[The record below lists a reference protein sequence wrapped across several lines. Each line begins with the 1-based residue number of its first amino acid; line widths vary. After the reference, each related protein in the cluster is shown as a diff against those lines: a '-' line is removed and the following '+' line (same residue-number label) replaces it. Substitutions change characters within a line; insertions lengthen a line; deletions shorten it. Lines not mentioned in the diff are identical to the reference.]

1 MTMNNI
7 EQLKLRIDTK
17 TKRSVLWRWFFTSS
31 VSSNYEKMQALA
43 YCYAVLPFL
52 KIAYKNKPEALQKAV
67 LNHLQFFNTNPWVA
81 PYILGINVA
90 MEENADENTE
100 EAVTSIKT
108 GLMGP
113 VAGLGDSLFVVIP
126 WTIFGA
132 IAANM
137 AIDGSPVGILLW
149 IVVSVALKLVSIPL
163 FNAGYASGTKF
174 IPTIEKSLKL
184 LTESTSIL
192 GLMVVGAL
200 IPSVVKA
207 NITLN
212 FKQGNFSMKGQD
224 ILDQIMPGLLPA
236 LLVGL
241 VFWALKKNVKPIYL
255 ILGVMVLSIV
265 LAALGILK

>member
-1 MTMNNI
+1 MKMNNTANTSVD
-7 EQLKLRIDTK
+7 EK
-17 TKRSVLWRWFFTSS
+17 TKNSVLWRWFFTSS

-52 KIAYKNKPEALQKAV
+52 KKAYKDKPEALQNAV

-90 MEENADENTE
+90 MEEKADENTE
-100 EAVTSIKT
+100 AAVTSIKT

-137 AIDGSPVGILLW
+137 AIDGSPVGIFLW
-149 IVVSVALKLVSIPL
+149 IAVSVALKMLSIPL
-163 FNAGYASGTKF
+163 FKAGYTSGTKL
-174 IPTIEKSLKL
+174 ISTIEKSLKV

-200 IPSVVKA
+200 IPSVVKSTIA
-207 NITLN
+207 LN
-212 FKQGNFSMKGQD
+212 FKQGDFTMKGQE
-224 ILDQIMPGLLPA
+224 ILDQIMPGLVPA

-241 VFWALKKNVKPIYL
+241 VYWALKKNVKPIYL
-255 ILGVMVLSIV
+255 ILGVMVFSIILS
-265 LAALGILK
+265 AMGILK

>member
-1 MTMNNI
+1 MTN
-7 EQLKLRIDTK
+7 KTGIDEK
-17 TKRSVLWRWFFTSS
+17 TKKKVLWRWFFTNS

-52 KIAYKNKPEALQKAV
+52 KVAYKGKPEALQNAV
-67 LNHLQFFNTNPWVA
+67 LNHLQFFNTNPWIA

-90 MEENADENTE
+90 MEENADKNTE
-100 EAVTSIKT
+100 EAVAAIKT

-137 AIDGSPVGILLW
+137 AIDGSPVGIFLW
-149 IVVSVALKLVSIPL
+149 IAVSITLKMLSVPL
-163 FNAGYASGTKF
+163 FNAGYTSGTKL
-174 IPTIEKSLKL
+174 ITKVEKSLKL
-184 LTESTSIL
+184 VTESTSIL

-200 IPSVVKA
+200 IPSVVKTNVA
-207 NITLN
+207 LN
-212 FKQGNFSMKGQD
+212 FKQGNFTMKGQD
-224 ILDQIMPGLLPA
+224 ILNQIMPGLLPA
-236 LLVGL
+236 LLVGFI
-241 VFWALKKNVKPIYL
+241 FWALKKNVKPIYL
-255 ILGVMVLSIV
+255 ILGVMVLSII

>member
-1 MTMNNI
+1 MKMND
-7 EQLKLRIDTK
+7 KVRK
-17 TKRSVLWRWFFTSS
+17 SVLWRWFFTSS

-52 KIAYKNKPEALQKAV
+52 KVAYKDKPEALQSAV

-90 MEENADENTE
+90 MEENADGNTE

-108 GLMGP
+108 VLMGP

-137 AIDGSPVGILLW
+137 ALDGSPAGIFIW
-149 IVVSVALKLVSIPL
+149 IAVSVALKMLSIPL
-163 FNAGYASGTKF
+163 FNAGYTSGTKL
-174 IPTIEKSLKL
+174 ITTIEKSLKL

-200 IPSVVKA
+200 IPSVVRA
-207 NITLN
+207 NIALT
-212 FKQGNFSMKGQD
+212 FKQGELTMKGQE
-224 ILDQIMPGLLPA
+224 ILDQIMPGLIPA
-236 LLVGL
+236 VLVGI
-241 VFWALKKNVKPIYL
+241 VYWALKKDVKPIYL
-255 ILGVMVLSIV
+255 ILGVMVVSII

>member
-1 MTMNNI
+1 MKMND
-7 EQLKLRIDTK
+7 KVRK
-17 TKRSVLWRWFFTSS
+17 SVLWRWFFTSS

-52 KIAYKNKPEALQKAV
+52 KVAYKDKPEALQSAV

-90 MEENADENTE
+90 MEENADGNTE

-137 AIDGSPVGILLW
+137 ALDGSPAGIFIW
-149 IVVSVALKLVSIPL
+149 IAVSVALKMLSIPL
-163 FNAGYASGTKF
+163 FNAGYTSGTKL
-174 IPTIEKSLKL
+174 ITTIEKSLKL
-184 LTESTSIL
+184 LTKSTSIL

-200 IPSVVKA
+200 IPSVVRA
-207 NITLN
+207 NIALT
-212 FKQGNFSMKGQD
+212 FKQGELTMKGQE
-224 ILDQIMPGLLPA
+224 ILDQIMPGLIPA
-236 LLVGL
+236 VLVGI
-241 VFWALKKNVKPIYL
+241 VYWALKKDVKPIYL
-255 ILGVMVLSIV
+255 ILGVMVVSII

>member
-137 AIDGSPVGILLW
+137 AI
-149 IVVSVALKLVSIPL
+149 VVSVALKLVSIPL
-163 FNAGYASGTKF
+163 FNAGYASGTKL
-174 IPTIEKSLKL
+174 IATIEKSLKL

>member
-1 MTMNNI
+1 MKMND
-7 EQLKLRIDTK
+7 KVRK
-17 TKRSVLWRWFFTSS
+17 SVLWRWFFTSS

-52 KIAYKNKPEALQKAV
+52 KVAYKDKTEALQSAV

-90 MEENADENTE
+90 MEENADGNTE

-137 AIDGSPVGILLW
+137 ALDGSPAGIFIW
-149 IVVSVALKLVSIPL
+149 IAVSVALKMLSIPL
-163 FNAGYASGTKF
+163 FNAGYTSGTKL
-174 IPTIEKSLKL
+174 ITTIEKSLKL

-200 IPSVVKA
+200 IPSVVRA
-207 NITLN
+207 NIALT
-212 FKQGNFSMKGQD
+212 FKQGELTMKGQE
-224 ILDQIMPGLLPA
+224 ILDQIMPGLIPA
-236 LLVGL
+236 VLVGI
-241 VFWALKKNVKPIYL
+241 VYWALKKDVKPIYL
-255 ILGVMVLSIV
+255 ILGVMVVSII

>member
-1 MTMNNI
+1 MNNT
-7 EQLKLRIDTK
+7 ETLKLGGNSKIK
-17 TKRSVLWRWFFTSS
+17 KRVLWRWFFTSS

-43 YCYAVLPFL
+43 YCYAILPFL
-52 KIAYKNKPEALQKAV
+52 KVAYKDKPEELKNAV

-90 MEENADENTE
+90 MEENANENTE
-100 EAVTSIKT
+100 EAVASIKT

-137 AIDGSPVGILLW
+137 AIDGSPVGIFLW
-149 IVVSVALKLVSIPL
+149 IFVSILLKMISIPL
-163 FNAGYASGTKF
+163 FNAGYTSGTKL
-174 IPTIEKSLKL
+174 ISTIEKSLKL

-207 NITLN
+207 NVALN
-212 FKQGNFSMKGQD
+212 FKQGNFSMKGQE

-236 LLVGL
+236 LLVGI

-255 ILGVMVLSIV
+255 ILGVMFFSII
-265 LAALGILK
+265 LASLGILK

>member
-1 MTMNNI
+1 MKMND
-7 EQLKLRIDTK
+7 KVRK
-17 TKRSVLWRWFFTSS
+17 SVLWRWFFTSS

-52 KIAYKNKPEALQKAV
+52 KVAYKDKPETLQSAV

-137 AIDGSPVGILLW
+137 ALDGSPAGIFIW
-149 IVVSVALKLVSIPL
+149 IAVSVALKMLSIPL
-163 FNAGYASGTKF
+163 FNAGYTSGTKL
-174 IPTIEKSLKL
+174 ITTIEKSLKL

-200 IPSVVKA
+200 IPSVVRA
-207 NITLN
+207 NIALT
-212 FKQGNFSMKGQD
+212 FKQGELTMKGQE
-224 ILDQIMPGLLPA
+224 ILDQIMPGLIPA
-236 LLVGL
+236 VLVGI
-241 VFWALKKNVKPIYL
+241 VYWALKKDVKPIYL
-255 ILGVMVLSIV
+255 ILGVMVVSII

>member
-1 MTMNNI
+1 MRMND
-7 EQLKLRIDTK
+7 KVRK
-17 TKRSVLWRWFFTSS
+17 SVLWRWFFTSS

-52 KIAYKNKPEALQKAV
+52 KVAYKDKPEALQSAV

-90 MEENADENTE
+90 MEENADGNTE

-137 AIDGSPVGILLW
+137 ALDGSPAGIFIW
-149 IVVSVALKLVSIPL
+149 IAVSVALKMLSIPL
-163 FNAGYASGTKF
+163 FNAGYTSGTKL
-174 IPTIEKSLKL
+174 ITTIEKSLKL

-200 IPSVVKA
+200 IPSVVRA
-207 NITLN
+207 NIALT
-212 FKQGNFSMKGQD
+212 FKQGELTMKGQE
-224 ILDQIMPGLLPA
+224 ILDQIMPGLIPA
-236 LLVGL
+236 VLVGI
-241 VFWALKKNVKPIYL
+241 VYWALKKDVKPIYL
-255 ILGVMVLSIV
+255 ILGVMVVSII

>member
-1 MTMNNI
+1 MSDKVSLNKSN
-7 EQLKLRIDTK
+7 EKVK
-17 TKRSVLWRWFFTSS
+17 KSVLWRWFFTSS

-52 KIAYKNKPEALQKAV
+52 KVVYKDNPEKLQSAV

-90 MEENADENTE
+90 MEELSSEETE
-100 EAVTSIKT
+100 EAVASIKT

-137 AIDGSPVGILLW
+137 AIDGSPFGILLW
-149 IVVSVALKLVSIPL
+149 IVVSVALKLLSIPL
-163 FNAGYASGTKF
+163 FNAGYTSGTKL
-174 IPTIEKSLKL
+174 ISSIEKSLKIF
-184 LTESTSIL
+184 TESTSIL
-192 GLMVVGAL
+192 GLLVVGAL

-207 NITLN
+207 NVALN
-212 FKQGNFSMKGQD
+212 FQQGDFTMKGQE
-224 ILDQIMPGLLPA
+224 ILDQIMPGLVPA
-236 LLVGL
+236 ILV
-241 VFWALKKNVKPIYL
+241 VIVYWALKKNIKPIYL
-255 ILGVMVLSIV
+255 ILGVMGVSII
-265 LAALGILK
+265 LYALGILK

>member
-1 MTMNNI
+1 MKMND
-7 EQLKLRIDTK
+7 KVRK
-17 TKRSVLWRWFFTSS
+17 SVLWRWFFKSS

-52 KIAYKNKPEALQKAV
+52 KVAYKDKPEALQSAV

-90 MEENADENTE
+90 MEENADGNTE

-137 AIDGSPVGILLW
+137 ALDGSPAGIFIW
-149 IVVSVALKLVSIPL
+149 IAVSVALKMLSIPL
-163 FNAGYASGTKF
+163 FNAGYTSGTKL
-174 IPTIEKSLKL
+174 ITTIEKSLKL

-200 IPSVVKA
+200 IPSVVRA
-207 NITLN
+207 NIALT
-212 FKQGNFSMKGQD
+212 FKQGELTMKGQE
-224 ILDQIMPGLLPA
+224 ILDQIMPGLIPA
-236 LLVGL
+236 VLVGI
-241 VFWALKKNVKPIYL
+241 VYWALKKDVKPIYL
-255 ILGVMVLSIV
+255 ILGVMVVSII

>member
-1 MTMNNI
+1 MRMNRL
-7 EQLKLRIDTK
+7 ETTKLGVNSKIK
-17 TKRSVLWRWFFTSS
+17 KSVLWRWFFTSS

-52 KIAYKNKPEALQKAV
+52 KVTYKNKPEALQKAV

-81 PYILGINVA
+81 PYILGINIA
-90 MEENADENTE
+90 MEENSDENTE

-137 AIDGSPVGILLW
+137 AIDGSPVGIILW
-149 IVVSVALKLVSIPL
+149 IAVSVALKMISIPL
-163 FNAGYASGTKF
+163 FRIGYTSGTKL
-174 IPTIEKSLKL
+174 ITTIEKSLKL

-200 IPSVVKA
+200 IPSVVKT
-207 NITLN
+207 NVVLD
-212 FKQGNFSMKGQD
+212 FKQGDFSMRGQE

-241 VFWALKKNVKPIYL
+241 VYWSLKKNVKPIYL

-265 LAALGILK
+265 LATLGILK

>member
-1 MTMNNI
+1 M
-7 EQLKLRIDTK
+7 
-17 TKRSVLWRWFFTSS
+17 
-31 VSSNYEKMQALA
+31 
-43 YCYAVLPFL
+43 
-52 KIAYKNKPEALQKAV
+52 
-67 LNHLQFFNTNPWVA
+67 A

-163 FNAGYASGTKF
+163 FNAGYASGTKL
-174 IPTIEKSLKL
+174 IATIEKF
-184 LTESTSIL
+184 EI
-192 GLMVVGAL
+192 
-200 IPSVVKA
+200 I
-207 NITLN
+207 N
-212 FKQGNFSMKGQD
+212 
-224 ILDQIMPGLLPA
+224 
-236 LLVGL
+236 
-241 VFWALKKNVKPIYL
+241 
-255 ILGVMVLSIV
+255 
-265 LAALGILK
+265 

>member
-1 MTMNNI
+1 MKMNNT
-7 EQLKLRIDTK
+7 EVVSNQVDEK
-17 TKRSVLWRWFFTSS
+17 TKKSVLWRWFFTSS

-52 KIAYKNKPEALQKAV
+52 KQAYKNRPEDLQKAV

-100 EAVTSIKT
+100 ETVTSIKT

-137 AIDGSPVGILLW
+137 AIDGSSIGIFLW
-149 IVVSVALKLVSIPL
+149 IAVSVALKLVSIPL
-163 FNAGYASGTKF
+163 FNAGYSSGTKL
-174 IPTIEKSLKL
+174 IATIEKSLKL

-207 NITLN
+207 NVALN
-212 FKQGNFSMKGQD
+212 FTQGDFTMKGQE

-236 LLVGL
+236 ALVGL

-255 ILGVMVLSIV
+255 ILGVMVLSIL
-265 LAALGILK
+265 LAALGILQ

>member
-7 EQLKLRIDTK
+7 EQTKLSVDTK
-17 TKRSVLWRWFFTSS
+17 TKRSVLWRWFFTNS

-52 KIAYKNKPEALQKAV
+52 KTAYKNKPEALQKAV

-149 IVVSVALKLVSIPL
+149 IVVSIALKLISIPL
-163 FNAGYASGTKF
+163 FNAGYTSGTKL
-174 IPTIEKSLKL
+174 IATIEKSLKL

-207 NITLN
+207 NIALN

-255 ILGVMVLSIV
+255 IIGVMVLSII

>member
-1 MTMNNI
+1 MKMND
-7 EQLKLRIDTK
+7 KVRK
-17 TKRSVLWRWFFTSS
+17 SVLWRWFFTSS

-52 KIAYKNKPEALQKAV
+52 KVAYKDKPEALQSAV

-90 MEENADENTE
+90 MEENADGNTE

-137 AIDGSPVGILLW
+137 ALDGSSAGIFIW
-149 IVVSVALKLVSIPL
+149 IAVSVALKMLSIPL
-163 FNAGYASGTKF
+163 FNAGYTSGTKL
-174 IPTIEKSLKL
+174 ITTIEKSLKL

-200 IPSVVKA
+200 IPSVVRA
-207 NITLN
+207 NIALT
-212 FKQGNFSMKGQD
+212 FKQGELTMKGQE
-224 ILDQIMPGLLPA
+224 ILDQIMPGLIPA
-236 LLVGL
+236 VLVGI
-241 VFWALKKNVKPIYL
+241 VYWALKKDVKPIYL
-255 ILGVMVLSIV
+255 ILGVMVVSII
-265 LAALGILK
+265 LAALGIWK

>member
-1 MTMNNI
+1 MNNI

-43 YCYAVLPFL
+43 YCYVVLPFL

-163 FNAGYASGTKF
+163 FNAGYASGTKL
-174 IPTIEKSLKL
+174 IATIEKSLKL

>member
-1 MTMNNI
+1 MNNS
-7 EQLKLRIDTK
+7 DTNPAKVDPK
-17 TKRSVLWRWFFTSS
+17 TRKRVLWRWFFTSS

-43 YCYAVLPFL
+43 YCYAMLPFL
-52 KIAYKNKPEALQKAV
+52 KVAYRNHPDKLQKSV

-90 MEENADENTE
+90 LEESGNDDTD

-137 AIDGSPVGILLW
+137 ALQGSPVGIFLW
-149 IVVSVALKLVSIPL
+149 IAVSVALKMLSVPL
-163 FNAGYASGTKF
+163 FNMGYTSGTRL
-174 IPTIEKSLKL
+174 ISTIEKSLKT
-184 LTESTSIL
+184 LTESTSVL

-207 NITLN
+207 TVALN
-212 FKQGNFSMKGQD
+212 FSQGKFNMKGQT
-224 ILDQIMPGLLPA
+224 ILDQIMPGLIPA
-236 LLVGL
+236 ALVGVVYWL
-241 VFWALKKNVKPIYL
+241 LKKNVKPIWL
-255 ILGVMVLSIV
+255 ILGVMVFAV
-265 LAALGILK
+265 LMHVLGILK

>member
-1 MTMNNI
+1 MNN
-7 EQLKLRIDTK
+7 QKK
-17 TKRSVLWRWFFTSS
+17 VNKRVLWRWFFTSS

-52 KIAYKNKPEALQKAV
+52 KETYKNKPKKLQSEV

-90 MEENADENTE
+90 MEEDGDNNVE

-137 AIDGSPVGILLW
+137 AIDGSPIGIFLW
-149 IVVSVALKLVSIPL
+149 IAVSVFLKMLSIPL
-163 FNAGYASGTKF
+163 FDLGYTSGTKL
-174 IPTIEKSLKL
+174 IATIEKSLKQ

-207 NITLN
+207 NIALS
-212 FKQGNFSMKGQD
+212 FKQGSFTMSGQK

-236 LLVGL
+236 MLVAG
-241 VFWALKKNVKPIYL
+241 VYFALKKNIKPIYL
-255 ILGVMVLSIV
+255 ILGVMVLSVV
-265 LAALGILK
+265 LSAAGCLK

>member
-1 MTMNNI
+1 MKMND
-7 EQLKLRIDTK
+7 KVRK
-17 TKRSVLWRWFFTSS
+17 SVLWRWFFTSS

-52 KIAYKNKPEALQKAV
+52 KVAYKDKPEALQSAV

-90 MEENADENTE
+90 MEENADGNTE

-137 AIDGSPVGILLW
+137 ALDGSPAGIFIW
-149 IVVSVALKLVSIPL
+149 IAVSVALKMLSIPL
-163 FNAGYASGTKF
+163 FNAGYTSGTKL
-174 IPTIEKSLKL
+174 ITTIEKSLKL

-200 IPSVVKA
+200 IPSVVRA
-207 NITLN
+207 NIALT
-212 FKQGNFSMKGQD
+212 FKQGELTMKGQE
-224 ILDQIMPGLLPA
+224 ILDQIMPGLIPA
-236 LLVGL
+236 VLVGI
-241 VFWALKKNVKPIYL
+241 VYWALKKDVKPIYL
-255 ILGVMVLSIV
+255 ILDVMVVSII